1 MNKVASLG
9 GIVSGDEL
17 NSVKL
22 SKITNLS
29 QSNLWKTLNGKV
41 PMTFAKLV
49 KILSGLDSESQKMEV
64 VQEFLKYTDK
74 EADIR
79 IAMYYLYLSGYTEL
93 LHDLV
98 EKEYRQSVTNNY
110 RDIFRVCLDRQTHLL
125 RSGAFLKEI
134 EKLRT
139 KINLNKTGV
148 NILVNTLSIY
158 GYFDLGAYNVL
169 TVLQGMIQEK
179 INEMPKGLEKT
190 LNEAELNIIC
200 AYAKLMQDE
209 VKMARE
215 LLQNV
220 LEKQEI
226 PCLLKATAL
235 SIFAE
240 SYIFSEPNKALY
252 FFELSL
258 SELRK
263 IENNKSLLKRKL
275 VENTIAFCCIIHNIP
290 VKLEYIH
297 DDAERALRY
306 ICQNKNRDA
315 CEILNQISNRTAIQ
329 DFYLSIATEDEELR
343 RKAYHRFLKDGNLF
357 YIKIFDILK

>member
-49 KILSGLDSESQKMEV
+49 KILSGLDSEEQRMEV
-64 VQEFLKYTDK
+64 VREFLKYTDK

-93 LHDLV
+93 LHNLV
-98 EKEYRQSVTNNY
+98 EKEYKQSVTNNY
-110 RDIFRVCLDRQTHLL
+110 RDIFRVCLDRQTHSL

-139 KINLNKTGV
+139 KINLNKLGV
-148 NILVNTLSIY
+148 NILVNSLSIY

-169 TVLQGMIQEK
+169 TVLQGMTQEK
-179 INEMPKGLEKT
+179 INEMPRGLEKT

-200 AYAKLMQDE
+200 AYAYLMQDE
-209 VKMARE
+209 VYMARG
-215 LLQNV
+215 LLQKV

-226 PCLLKATAL
+226 PRLLKATAL

-240 SYIFSEPNKALY
+240 SYIFCEPNKAMH

-263 IENNKSLLKRKL
+263 IKNNKSLLKRKL
-275 VENTIAFCCIIHNIP
+275 VENTAAFCCIIHNVH
-290 VKLEYIH
+290 VKSEYIH
-297 DDAERALRY
+297 DNAEIALQY
-306 ICQNKNRDA
+306 IQQNKN
-315 CEILNQISNRTAIQ
+315 
-329 DFYLSIATEDEELR
+329 DEELR